1 LVPIY
6 YKLIIACFFSKKLEN
21 KKFISIQLGGS
32 RFSLNSFAFNL
43 KVHSI
48 KTIYMNFKIA
58 ITLSPMLLIT
68 LLVGCT
74 SKVEET
80 KTPALFDTR
89 REALKAAKSFN
100 CTGAHKMG
108 NKWMPCKTHEFH
120 ENADK
125 KKHNHHHH

>member
-1 LVPIY
+1 MKI
-6 YKLIIACFFSKKLEN
+6 KKV
-21 KKFISIQLGGS
+21 FI
-32 RFSLNSFAFNL
+32 
-43 KVHSI
+43 
-48 KTIYMNFKIA
+48 
-58 ITLSPMLLIT
+58 LSPILLIT

-80 KTPALFDTR
+80 KKPALFDTR

-120 ENADK
+120 ENAQDK
-125 KKHNHHHH
+125 HIKKHNHKHHNH